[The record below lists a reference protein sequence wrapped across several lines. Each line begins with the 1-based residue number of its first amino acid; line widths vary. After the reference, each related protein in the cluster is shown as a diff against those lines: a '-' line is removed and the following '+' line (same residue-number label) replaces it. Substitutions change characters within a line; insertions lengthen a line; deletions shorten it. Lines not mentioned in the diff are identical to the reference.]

1 MNKIATPP
9 QEFVNSSAVLA
20 PNTKLARK
28 ELLTDALSSTALKE
42 EMNATLE
49 LVVTPGSA
57 SATLVPLVLM
67 MALLLIAHLDHSA
80 QPVLPA
86 KPPMLDFATL
96 QHAMPTPLVLTLS
109 TKRA

>member
-1 MNKIATPP
+1 
-9 QEFVNSSAVLA
+9 
-20 PNTKLARK
+20 
-28 ELLTDALSSTALKE
+28 
-42 EMNATLE
+42 
-49 LVVTPGSA
+49 
-57 SATLVPLVLM
+57 M